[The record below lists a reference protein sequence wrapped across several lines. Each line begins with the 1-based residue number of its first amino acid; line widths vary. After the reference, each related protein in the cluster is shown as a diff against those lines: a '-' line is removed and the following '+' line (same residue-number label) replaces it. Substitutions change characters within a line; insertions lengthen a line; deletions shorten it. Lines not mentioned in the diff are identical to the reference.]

1 MVWLRAVSYFFRGYV
16 AKCIYQG
23 IAFVSSARVLERWS
37 RVETPFSLSS
47 PCLRD
52 MVLQVLQ
59 DTQSKKEYF
68 RSKESYLETFLPFV
82 LSIFFFPSPSEGHRT
97 PSILCIYSYKKENI
111 PEQGKK
117 FFFPLKMKIRVYI
130 SNEPCSVYSLNKI
143 FEKIIIRIV
152 PLIRSIRSLMMKEI
166 IIIKVEQFESL

>member
-1 MVWLRAVSYFFRGYV
+1 MIPTGSNQEIRGLAPSCIVFLPRICCKMHISGYRVRFLGARART
-16 AKCIYQG
+16 
-23 IAFVSSARVLERWS
+23 RWS

-82 LSIFFFPSPSEGHRT
+82 LSIFPPPPPKDTEHPPYFAF
-97 PSILCIYSYKKENI
+97 
-111 PEQGKK
+111 
-117 FFFPLKMKIRVYI
+117 IRI
-130 SNEPCSVYSLNKI
+130 KRKI
-143 FEKIIIRIV
+143 FRNKGKSSFPPENENSRV
-152 PLIRSIRSLMMKEI
+152 HFQWTVLG
-166 IIIKVEQFESL
+166 VFFE

>member
-1 MVWLRAVSYFFRGYV
+1 MIPTGSNQEIRGLAPSCIVFLPRICCKMHISGYRVRFLGARARTM
-16 AKCIYQG
+16 IT
-23 IAFVSSARVLERWS
+23 RWNA
-37 RVETPFSLSS
+37 FSLSS

-117 FFFPLKMKIRVYI
+117 FFSPWKWKFACTFPMNRARCILWIKYLKRL
-130 SNEPCSVYSLNKI
+130 S
-143 FEKIIIRIV
+143 FELYHWFDR
-152 PLIRSIRSLMMKEI
+152 
-166 IIIKVEQFESL
+166 FEAWWWKK